1 MTTQATIIEIK
12 DVTPAVT
19 VYLNGE
25 EVGEAT
31 QVIVNMSG
39 EYYATEG
46 EYLQDNGEYIP
57 VNGYGVEVK

>member
-31 QVIVNMSG
+31 QIIVNMPLHS
-39 EYYATEG
+39 
-46 EYLQDNGEYIP
+46 
-57 VNGYGVEVK
+57 